1 METNPKRMT
10 KSLKEFKEWCKKNRN
25 KRIRTIVDM
34 VNKKLMGYFNYYAIE
49 GNSKKISQFYY
60 IAKGILYK
68 WLNRRNQRKSFNFEQ
83 FKEKK
88 NHYGLIKPRIQKSL
102 YKQLSIEDYSFV

>member
-1 METNPKRMT
+1 MT

-25 KRIRTIVDM
+25 KRIRTVVDM

-49 GNSKKISQFYY
+49 GNSSKIHKFYY
-60 IAKGILYK
+60 IATGILYK
-68 WLNRRNQRKSFNFEQ
+68 WLNRRSQRKSFNFEE
-83 FKEKK
+83 FKKK
-88 NHYGLIKPRIQKSL
+88 MEHYGLIKSKIQKSP